1 MGRQGTRPHPPF
13 LPSRCTR
20 PRDSL
25 WQHAVSML
33 AFKSRLYPSGEG
45 YPKRRLGISYTC
57 ICVPVAKSDSRE
69 PGTRRRLPH
78 YGTVETGGVGDR
90 SGGASLISRRGS
102 LHGSAHPNSLTPLIR
117 GSRWFLTPSHPRTY
131 SRKLGIVD
139 TEPMVCVLQLRRDRN
154 GQKATRVYIFVLLVL
169 FKEYDIFCILES

>member
-1 MGRQGTRPHPPF
+1 MKGGDWGPNPTLPF

-33 AFKSRLYPSGEG
+33 AFKSRFYPSGEG
-45 YPKRRLGISYTC
+45 YPKRCLGISYTC
-57 ICVPVAKSDSRE
+57 ICAPVAKSDSRE

-78 YGTVETGGVGDR
+78 YGTENRRGRGQG
-90 SGGASLISRRGS
+90 GGASLISRRGS
-102 LHGSAHPNSLTPLIR
+102 LHGSAHPNNLTPLIR
-117 GSRWFLTPSHPRTY
+117 GSRWFLTPSHPRIY

-154 GQKATRVYIFVLLVL
+154 GQKAARVLPTFVL
-169 FKEYDIFCILES
+169 FKEYDTFCIRVS